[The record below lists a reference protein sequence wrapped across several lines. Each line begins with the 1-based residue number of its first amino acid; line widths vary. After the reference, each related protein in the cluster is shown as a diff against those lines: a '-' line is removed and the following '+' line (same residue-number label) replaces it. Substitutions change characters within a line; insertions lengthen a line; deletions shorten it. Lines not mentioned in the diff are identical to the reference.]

1 MEERDVLNQ
10 PKNGIHFRL
19 FLAVM
24 LHQRGKTQPSIRTS
38 SSLHSETRTSAIM
51 LLQTQLLL
59 AIPPPIAPNNLSHN
73 SQLPASLPQFRYI
86 QLSLLTLPHRTIHP
100 SPKHQKEKN
109 QTPEKN
115 SRLMIRHKHR
125 RPHLQRLLAP
135 SPPPLHPP
143 PLRNLKHNPRR
154 GPHRPLE
161 HAGRR
166 PLAQPPMARDAQRD
180 RRHHAVDRR
189 GHQHE
194 PGGQDAGVE
203 GGAMRERGGGREGE
217 GDGVE
222 G

>member
-1 MEERDVLNQ
+1 MVVGKGSMGMMDVLNQ

-24 LHQRGKTQPSIRTS
+24 LHQRGKTQPIIRTS
-38 SSLHSETRTSAIM
+38 SSLHPETRTLAII

-59 AIPPPIAPNNLSHN
+59 TIPPPIAPNSLSPN
-73 SQLPASLPQFRYI
+73 SITSSSHSSPFPTGQSTPPPN
-86 QLSLLTLPHRTIHP
+86 TKKKRTK
-100 SPKHQKEKN
+100 PK
-109 QTPEKN
+109 KN

-143 PLRNLKHNPRR
+143 PLRNLKRNPRR

-166 PLAQPPMARDAQRD
+166 PLAQPPVARSAQRD
-180 RRHHAVDRR
+180 RRHHAVGCR

-203 GGAMRERGGGREGE
+203 GGAVRERGGGREGE